1 MHAIIATKQYY
12 FVHNQGVIMSIK
24 LSKWLTTSALGL
36 SLLTF
41 GASAQA
47 VERLRVAGN
56 HPVED
61 AVSRSMVVFKDLVE
75 ERSNGEIKVD
85 LFPAMQL
92 GGATENVDQVR
103 SGTLFATL
111 ISSAYLTRLVPEYEA
126 LSLPFLFDSRAQAF
140 DMVEGKVGQQL
151 SDKMAKQGFEVLSYG
166 EIGFR
171 HVTNNLRP
179 IEKAEDF
186 QGMRIRLQ
194 PNEVHLQTFRAL
206 GANPVSMDVSELYSA
221 LQQGVMD
228 AQENPYSTIDS
239 RRFNEVQKHLSD
251 TSHFYDLL
259 VVMANKRRFE
269 RLSPEHQEIV
279 QTAMQEAMQWQRDT
293 AEEEDNGYRD
303 KLVAA
308 GMTFT
313 SITPEVRDEL
323 RSATASVVEQ
333 VKNRVDADFVDLVI
347 E

>member
-1 MHAIIATKQYY
+1 
-12 FVHNQGVIMSIK
+12 MSKKIY
-24 LSKWLTTSALGL
+24 KWFTASALGL
-36 SLLTF
+36 SMLA
-41 GASAQA
+41 ASASAYA

-126 LSLPFLFDSRAQAF
+126 LSLPFLFSDRLQPF
-140 DMVEGKVGQQL
+140 TMVDGEVGTVL
-151 SDKMAKQGFEVLSYG
+151 NDKMAKQGFEVLSYG

-171 HVTNNLRP
+171 HVTNSLRP
-179 IEKAEDF
+179 IEKANDF

-221 LQQGVMD
+221 LQQKVMD

-239 RRFNEVQKHLSD
+239 RRFNEVQTHLSD
-251 TSHFYDLL
+251 TSHFYDVL

-269 RLSPEHQEIV
+269 KLSPAHQEIV
-279 QTAMQEAMQWQRDT
+279 KTAMVEAMKWQRDT
-293 AEEEDNGYRD
+293 AEKEDNDYRD
-303 KLVAA
+303 KLIEA

-313 SITPEVRDEL
+313 ALSPETREEL
-323 RSATASVVEQ
+323 RSATVSVVDQ
-333 VKNRVDADFVDLVI
+333 VKTRVNPDFVDLVI
-347 E
+347 REAAAK